1 MEDLLFKGKVFATQQ
16 LGGIEKT
23 VKFKELMFVTKNTPL
38 LQVIQRFCQE
48 GQRRAAVIEPV
59 SKSTTE
65 EELQSLIASGNDRK
79 LKMNEYK
86 CINVIAHSDIGIFL
100 AEVSN
105 IPLVECISSDAILF
119 E

>member
-1 MEDLLFKGKVFATQQ
+1 
-16 LGGIEKT
+16 
-23 VKFKELMFVTKNTPL
+23 MFVTKNTPL

-79 LKMNEYK
+79 LKMSEYK
-86 CINVIAHSDIGIFL
+86 CINIIAQSDIGIFL
-100 AEVSN
+100 ADVSN
-105 IPLVECISSDAILF
+105 IPLVEYISSSMEAILF
-119 E
+119 ELVNNLFSFVIDGLSIG